1 MAAFTTIAAAT
12 IAVGGQA
19 AKGFMAADASKDAAR
34 QAGRLNIEK
43 EELEKEA
50 VARLEA
56 NYYDAVRATTD
67 VYDKQ
72 LQTANVM
79 GSQIVEAAQEG
90 DQRGVSAT
98 AGKVKLVG
106 DATTGKIADKYAEQ
120 KMTIDM
126 KRAEASETDAAKIAL
141 MFDDRAQ
148 AAGVK
153 ADALTKQA
161 DDLSGQAT
169 SAFISAGTSALSAG
183 VTAFGGFAGGEKAMG
198 KAADAMSK
206 SSGIDRAEALQ
217 QIQAGNFSNSEL
229 SAIRKSGSIPSA
241 TPTKENVLGT
251 GATPTTPTQS
261 SLTGAAAP
269 TSIPGFGNVDLN
281 QLSAFVEQQNA
292 QQAEAQ
298 AAKDYAAMN
307 GLEKAMFDI
316 QKGTMSLF
324 PGGQNPLGN
333 LGDIFKF

>member
-1 MAAFTTIAAAT
+1 
-12 IAVGGQA
+12 
-19 AKGFMAADASKDAAR
+19 
-34 QAGRLNIEK
+34 
-43 EELEKEA
+43 
-50 VARLEA
+50 
-56 NYYDAVRATTD
+56 
-67 VYDKQ
+67 
-72 LQTANVM
+72 
-79 GSQIVEAAQEG
+79 
-90 DQRGVSAT
+90 
-98 AGKVKLVG
+98 
-106 DATTGKIADKYAEQ
+106 
-120 KMTIDM
+120 
-126 KRAEASETDAAKIAL
+126 
-141 MFDDRAQ
+141 
-148 AAGVK
+148 
-153 ADALTKQA
+153 
-161 DDLSGQAT
+161 
-169 SAFISAGTSALSAG
+169 
-183 VTAFGGFAGGEKAMG
+183 MG

-217 QIQAGNFSNSEL
+217 QIQAGDFSNSEL

-251 GATPTTPTQS
+251 GATPTTPTQN
-261 SLTGAAAP
+261 AAAP

-298 AAKDYAAMN
+298 AAKEYAAMS

>member
-12 IAVGGQA
+12 VGIGGNI
-19 AKGFMAADASKDAAR
+19 AKGFIASDASKDAAR
-34 QAGRLNIEK
+34 QAGRLNILQDK
-43 EELEKEA
+43 LEKEA

-67 VYDKQ
+67 IYDKQ
-72 LQTANVM
+72 LQTANAVS
-79 GSQIVEAAQEG
+79 GQIIEAASEG
-90 DQRGVSAT
+90 DQRGISAT
-98 AGKVKLVG
+98 AGKVKQAS
-106 DATTGKIADKYAEQ
+106 DATTGAIADKYAAQ
-120 KMTIDM
+120 KTAIDM

-153 ADALTKQA
+153 ADALTAQA

-169 SAFISAGTSALSAG
+169 NAFISAGTSALSAG

-198 KAADAMSK
+198 KAADALSK
-206 SSGIDRAEALQ
+206 SSGIDRAEALK

-229 SAIRKSGSIPSA
+229 RAIRKSGSIPTL
-241 TPTKENVLGT
+241 TPTT
-251 GATPTTPTQS
+251 TTPTTPT
-261 SLTGAAAP
+261 
-269 TSIPGFGNVDLN
+269 
-281 QLSAFVEQQNA
+281 
-292 QQAEAQ
+292 QAEAQ
-298 AAKDYAAMN
+298 AAKDYAAMS

-333 LGDIFKF
+333 LGDIFKV